1 MRLTLRI
8 HRQAGPEAAG
18 EWVEYDVEGLAP
30 QMSLLDAL
38 DLLNARLVESGD
50 DPVSV
55 ESDCREGICGCCGI
69 TVDGRPHG
77 PEANTPTCHQRLSSF
92 DDGATVVLEPL
103 RSGAFPVIRD
113 LVVDRSALD
122 RIIAAGGFVSLDAGT
137 APDADAVPTTHDVAE
152 AALDMAACIGC
163 GACVAACP
171 NGAAHLFAGSK
182 LAHLA
187 LLPHG
192 ALERTA
198 RASAVSARLDAEFG
212 HCSLYGACAQVCP
225 AGIPLTAVAAVPKQR
240 LLSLF
245 RRRPAG

>member
-8 HRQAGPEAAG
+8 VRQDGPEARPRS
-18 EWVEYDVEGLAP
+18 VDYDVEGLAP

-38 DLLNARLVESGD
+38 DLLNTRLVESGG
-50 DPVSV
+50 DPISV
-55 ESDCREGICGCCGI
+55 ESDCREGICGACGV

-92 DDGATVVLEPL
+92 RDGDTVTLEPL

-113 LVVDRSALD
+113 LVVDRAALD
-122 RIIAAGGFVSLDAGT
+122 RIIAAGGHVAVDAGT
-137 APDADAVPTTHDVAE
+137 APDADAVPVTQRTAE
-152 AALDMAACIGC
+152 EALDMAACIGC

-187 LLPHG
+187 LLPNG
-192 ALERTA
+192 SLERDVRA
-198 RASAVSARLDAEFG
+198 RAVSARLDAEFG
-212 HCSLYGACAQVCP
+212 PCSLYGACAQVCP
-225 AGIPLTAVAAVPKQR
+225 AHIPLTAVAAVPKHR
-240 LLSLF
+240 LRAMW
-245 RRRPAG
+245 RRS

>member
-8 HRQAGPEAAG
+8 HRQDGPGAPART
-18 EWVEYDVEGLAP
+18 VDYDVDGLAA
-30 QMSLLDAL
+30 QMSLLDAI
-38 DLLNARLVESGD
+38 DLLNTRLLESGD

-55 ESDCREGICGCCGI
+55 ESDCREGICGACGI

-77 PEANTPTCHQRLSSF
+77 PQANTPTCHQRLGAFS
-92 DDGATVVLEPL
+92 DGDTVTLEPF
-103 RSGAFPVIRD
+103 RSAAFPVLRD

-122 RIIAAGGFVSLDAGT
+122 RIIAAGGHVGLDAGT
-137 APDADAVPTTHDVAE
+137 APDADAVPVTADVAE
-152 AALDMAACIGC
+152 DALDMAACIGC

-192 ALERTA
+192 SLERSSRA
-198 RASAVSARLDAEFG
+198 RAVSRRLDDEFG
-212 HCSLYGACAQVCP
+212 PCSLYGICAQVCP
-225 AGIPLTAVAAVPKQR
+225 ADIPLTAVAAVPKQR
-240 LLSLF
+240 LRALW
-245 RRRPAG
+245 RRG